1 LNTHFIYCNYG
12 ENSLYRFY
20 VEILACDST
29 IEKEICFLGY
39 NATVL
44 AYGQTG
50 SGKTYSM
57 GTEHKDRETNGLTV
71 ALDDNDGMIPRAV
84 DLIFDRIKKMGKD
97 YEFKVTSALNILG
110 F

>member
-1 LNTHFIYCNYG
+1 
-12 ENSLYRFY
+12 
-20 VEILACDST
+20 
-29 IEKEICFLGY
+29 
-39 NATVL
+39 
-44 AYGQTG
+44 
-50 SGKTYSM
+50 M
-57 GTEHKDRETNGLTV
+57 GTEHKDRETNGATV